1 MRENAEVGSLGK
13 SVDHYVNLDPSKE
26 ERKGTLSGKV
36 LVYCTDHGMN
46 DKPIRIPQAKA
57 GIRRNL
63 SLPGK
68 NLLCSVI
75 G

>member
-46 DKPIRIPQAKA
+46 DKPIRIP
-57 GIRRNL
+57 
-63 SLPGK
+63 
-68 NLLCSVI
+68 
-75 G
+75 